1 MANGG
6 DEGDGARTAQ
16 TGVASGAGIVVQA
29 GGDVTFVH
37 NGSLRPGA
45 GPARGPSAPGGPRS
59 TRPMYLRQVDRIA
72 APRLLD
78 RERELA
84 ELEDFCLREDRGPYV
99 WWQAGPWAGKSALL
113 AAFVLD
119 PPESLAGR
127 VWLVSFFVTARL
139 AAQDTGDA
147 FTTAVTAQLCELLG
161 EEPALGV
168 DESVRELLMLDL
180 LSRAAAT
187 CRAAGGRLV
196 LVVDGLDEDRGVT
209 TGPHAHSIA
218 ALLPGRPE
226 HGMRVVV
233 AGRPNP
239 PIPDDVPDWHPLRDA
254 AVVRPLSGSPHARD
268 RQRLGQSELKRLL
281 RGGPVEQDVLGLLTA
296 ARGGLS
302 RADLRVLTG
311 ADLVEVEDVLHTVA
325 GRTFTRRPGIA
336 GPDVYL
342 LGHEE
347 LHTAAC
353 DYLGPERLADYR
365 ARLFAWADGYLAPG
379 AGRAAWPPETP
390 EYLVTGYPR
399 MLATIGDADRLTAL
413 ATDRVRHDRMLD
425 VSGGDAAALVEVTT
439 CQDLLLAAPGTDLLA
454 LARLSVHHHELQT
467 RNSHIPTELP
477 AVWAVLGHTARA
489 EALARG
495 VTDPHHQ
502 ELALEL
508 LADAVAAAGDA
519 GHAEQIVRGL
529 PDVSQRARALA
540 RVAARLG
547 ATEHAR
553 SLAGKADVLLH
564 TITRWYE
571 HTATLIVLTGTFSAL
586 GEHDHAVRLA
596 RAIHDD
602 HEQAR
607 VLTTLARAAAVAGD
621 RRGARRLAADAEQ
634 VAHRTTDDEL
644 RATLLAGLVGAAVR
658 TGDHERAH
666 DLVAEVGR
674 IAGRIT
680 DPRDRSWALVG
691 LVEALT
697 AIGEDDRALS
707 VARAIPRPS
716 DGVRALRLVARDSA
730 HPAVPHLALD
740 AERLARTITDPLD
753 RARALTAL
761 ARDAADTDPGSARRL
776 ATEAEQLARAITNRY
791 RHTRTLTALAG
802 ALATIGEHERAR
814 RTAHRIIDPADRG
827 RALLDL
833 TQSAVT
839 ADVPDVAHRLVEEAH
854 QLARDITDPHDRD
867 RHLAEL
873 ARTAWSADLPERAS
887 RIADA
892 VADQAA
898 RTEVLSTL
906 ASLMSASGDHD
917 RAARVARGIPRPD
930 DRARAWVEL
939 ALARVRAGDLPAAR
953 RLAEDAAATAREG
966 GDAARR
972 ARVLS
977 RLLDAIAGD
986 KLRTRA
992 DLLLTVLTEVIAEG
1006 ITPAQAKTVAD
1017 LVEALS
1023 AGGDE
1028 RSANHLATQVAW
1040 LAGAIQHTASLEHI
1054 AHGLAVVG
1062 ADEALKEVV
1071 ERVAARNGETAAW
1084 TGVIEAL
1091 IAAGEPR
1098 HAARVAFGVRHGGR
1112 WTGTATR
1119 LAEALADR
1127 GDHVLAR
1134 RAATE
1139 AARAARRMDGDP
1151 DVQAAVLGGLA
1162 DTLVAAGDPEQARR
1176 LAAEAARVIGHAP
1189 RHDGRAAALAGLA
1202 GTLAATGELEQARRL
1217 AEEAAHLV
1225 RGAGGPDD
1233 QAAALAGLARTLAAA
1248 GDLERARRLAE
1259 EAARVVHR
1267 ATRPDRK
1274 ARALTALAVV
1284 ADLYGVERFLGEAL
1298 VTGAWPTILP
1308 VLARLDPRVV
1318 VEIADELER
1327 SDAG

>member
-16 TGVASGAGIVVQA
+16 TGVASDAGIVVQA

-37 NGSLRPGA
+37 NGSFRPGA

-113 AAFVLD
+113 AAFVSD

-139 AAQDTGDA
+139 AAQDTSDA

-302 RADLRVLTG
+302 RSDLRVLTG
-311 ADLVEVEDVLHTVA
+311 AGLVEVEDVLHTVA

-336 GPDVYL
+336 GPEVYL

-353 DYLGPERLADYR
+353 DYLGPERLAAYR

-399 MLATIGDADRLTAL
+399 MLATIGDAARLTAL

-425 VSGGDAAALVEVTT
+425 VSGGDAAALVEITT
-439 CQDLLLAAPGTDLLA
+439 CQDLLLAAPGADLLA
-454 LARLSVHHHELQT
+454 LARLSVHRHELQT

-508 LADAVAAAGDA
+508 LADAVAATGDA

-547 ATEHAR
+547 ATGHAR
-553 SLAGKADVLLH
+553 SLAGKADVLLR
-564 TITRWYE
+564 TITRWHE
-571 HTATLIVLTGTFSAL
+571 HTATLIVLAGTWAAL

-602 HEQAR
+602 HERAR

-634 VAHRTTDDEL
+634 IAHRTTDDEL
-644 RATLLAGLVGAAVR
+644 RATLLAGLVGVAVR

-666 DLVAEVGR
+666 DLVAEVDR

-697 AIGEDDRALS
+697 AIGDHDRARS
-707 VARAIPRPS
+707 VARAIPRPG

-730 HPAVPHLALD
+730 HPAAPHPAHD

-802 ALATIGEHERAR
+802 ALAAIGEHERAN
-814 RTAHRIIDPADRG
+814 RTAHRITDPTDRG

-833 TQSAVT
+833 TRSAVA
-839 ADVPDVAHRLVEEAH
+839 ADVPGVAHRLVEEAE
-854 QLARDITDPHDRD
+854 QLAREITDPQDRD
-867 RHLAEL
+867 RHLVEL
-873 ARTAWSADLPERAS
+873 AKAAWSAGLPERAS

-892 VADQAA
+892 VADRAA

-906 ASLMSASGDHD
+906 ASLMSASGDHA

-939 ALARVRAGDLPAAR
+939 ALARVRAGDPPAAR

-966 GDAARR
+966 SDVAQKAHVLARLLEALTTKERYRASRLSDVAAEIAAEGFTPTR
-972 ARVLS
+972 AR
-977 RLLDAIAGD
+977 
-986 KLRTRA
+986 T
-992 DLLLTVLTEVIAEG
+992 TAEF
-1006 ITPAQAKTVAD
+1006 I
-1017 LVEALS
+1017 EALS
-1023 AGGDE
+1023 ATADE
-1028 RSANHLATQVAW
+1028 RSAHRLTVRVAR
-1040 LAGAIQHTASLEHI
+1040 LAGTIQHTTSLEHI
-1054 AHGLAVVG
+1054 AHAFAVVG
-1062 ADEALKEVV
+1062 AEEELRTVV
-1071 ERVAARNGETAAW
+1071 DRLAARNGWTSAW
-1084 TGVIEAL
+1084 TEVVEAL
-1091 IAAGEPR
+1091 ITSGHPERAVR
-1098 HAARVAFGVRHGGR
+1098 IAFDMSRDHVQAV
-1112 WTGTATR
+1112 TLSR
-1119 LAEALADR
+1119 LAESLADR
-1127 GDHVLAR
+1127 NEHALAGQV
-1134 RAATE
+1134 AIK
-1139 AARAARRMDGDP
+1139 AARKARYTLDP
-1151 DVQAAVLGGLA
+1151 DVRAAVLAELS
-1162 DTLVAAGDPEQARR
+1162 DTLVAAGDHERARR
-1176 LAAEAARVIGHAP
+1176 FVTEAARITP
-1189 RHDGRAAALAGLA
+1189 RHYGRAAGLA
-1202 GTLAATGELEQARRL
+1202 RTFAAAGDLEQARLL
-1217 AEEAAHLV
+1217 ATEAARLI
-1225 RGAGGPDD
+1225 RSTGDPDG
-1233 QAAALAGLARTLAAA
+1233 QAAALAGLARTFATA
-1248 GDLERARRLAE
+1248 GDLEQARLLAE
-1259 EAARVVHR
+1259 EAARIVHR

-1274 ARALTALAVV
+1274 AKALTALAVV

-1327 SDAG
+1327 SDTG